1 MLAAPM
7 LNRLAAPLVW
17 IDMEMTGLDPRS
29 CHVLEIATVVTD
41 AELNVLGEGPHYV
54 VHQGDEVL
62 EGMSPW
68 CVEHHGAS
76 GLTDAVRASEIS
88 LGRAEDDTLAF
99 LQQHTAEGLS
109 PVCGNSVDLD
119 RRFIQRH
126 MPRLDA
132 FLHWQLIDVTTI
144 KELAKRW
151 YPQAKA
157 PPKANTHRALDDI
170 LESIAE
176 LRYYRDNLFIP
187 IPPQEASRADR

>member
-7 LNRLAAPLVW
+7 LNRFSAPLVW
-17 IDMEMTGLDPRS
+17 IDMEMTGLDPRQ

-54 VHQGDEVL
+54 VHQSDEVL
-62 EGMSPW
+62 DGMSPW

-88 LGRAEDDTLAF
+88 LARAEADTLDF
-99 LQQHTAEGLS
+99 LREHTQEGLS

-126 MPRLDA
+126 MPALDG

-151 YPQAKA
+151 YPGTKA

-176 LRYYRDNLFIP
+176 LRYYRDHLFIP
-187 IPPQEASRADR
+187 REP

>member
-17 IDMEMTGLDPRS
+17 IDMEMTGLDPVD

-41 AELNVLGEGPHYV
+41 AELVVIAEGPHYV
-54 VHQGDEVL
+54 VHHSDAVL
-62 EGMSPW
+62 EGMGEW
-68 CVEHHGAS
+68 CIEHHGAS
-76 GLTDAVRASEIS
+76 GLTQAVRDSKIS
-88 LGRAEDDTLAF
+88 LQQAEDDTLAF
-99 LQQHTAEGLS
+99 LRQHTSEGIS
-109 PVCGNSVDLD
+109 PVCGNSVDQD

-132 FLHWQLIDVTTI
+132 FLHWQIIDVSTI

-151 YPQAKA
+151 YPDAPA

-176 LRYYRDNLFIP
+176 LRYYRDHLFAP
-187 IPPQEASRADR
+187 RPGEAG